1 MISGYCKHTFIQ
13 KSRPVVFMHFRVS
26 RAACVTNFYLEH
38 LFYIDN
44 SKNIIFYFNTLKMLF
59 DILLP
64 ISCKKMKHPS
74 FLIHFAKRI
83 DDKW

>member
-1 MISGYCKHTFIQ
+1 MHTFIQ

-26 RAACVTNFYLEH
+26 VAACVTNFYLEH

-44 SKNIIFYFNTLKMLF
+44 SKNIIF

-74 FLIHFAKRI
+74 FLIHFGKRI
-83 DDKW
+83 DDKWWVGVRLGRPDR